1 MTGTRTR
8 AAHRLSAGWALALV
22 LSAASAPPAAAQP
35 ETEMVEVNA
44 LQCWRWIS
52 AHAVHVG
59 ERFDMLLT
67 CAVVESDDARAVPD
81 DAWLAPETLAVSP
94 FEVLEGERYADLVR
108 GPRRFFQY
116 RYALRIIG
124 EEYFGLDVDL
134 PPLEVRYRIERSLDG
149 GPFVEGRELVHLLP
163 VEPIRVLSLVP
174 ATAAGI
180 RELPGDTFGDAEARL
195 FRANAAVI
203 VASALGGAALLVLL
217 AALLRVRGA
226 RRGAV
231 VTGMVRVA
239 DWRVAR
245 AALAELR
252 AVRAASEA
260 EGWTNALVA
269 RALAAFRIAAAL
281 VIGHPVAQRPA
292 DTEGDSG
299 LPVGRWPMRRGG
311 AFVSSAVTA
320 SRLAAAVDRIHHDRP
335 DSTADADAMRDA
347 MALFGAVRYGPV
359 GHAGEQPGHQPG
371 DQAAD
376 EPRDNSD
383 LHATLDTVIDLVRR
397 LSFSALPPA
406 RAVERWRDTWARR
419 WPGRRSAATAAE

>member
-1 MTGTRTR
+1 MTLTSARGARR
-8 AAHRLSAGWALALV
+8 LAAGCALLAALIIAGV
-22 LSAASAPPAAAQP
+22 SPAAGQP
-35 ETEMVEVNA
+35 EAEMVEMDA

-67 CAVVESDDARAVPD
+67 CAVVETDDARAVPD

-163 VEPIRVLSLVP
+163 AEPIRVLSLVP

-180 RELPGDTFGDAEARL
+180 RELPGDTFGDAESRL
-195 FRANAAVI
+195 FRANAASI
-203 VASALGGAALLVLL
+203 LAVALALAALLVLL
-217 AALLRVRGA
+217 AAALRLRGA

-231 VTGMVRVA
+231 VAGTVRVA

-245 AALAELR
+245 AVLGELR
-252 AVRAASEA
+252 AVRDAGEA
-260 EGWTNALVA
+260 EGWTDDLVA

-292 DTEGDSG
+292 DTPGDTG
-299 LPVGRWPMRRGG
+299 LPVSRWPLRRGG
-311 AFVSSAVTA
+311 AFVSSAVTLLQVA
-320 SRLAAAVDRIHHDRP
+320 GVLDRIRRDRP
-335 DSTADADAMRDA
+335 DDAVAAETLRDA
-347 MALFGAVRYGPV
+347 MALFGAVRYGP
-359 GHAGEQPGHQPG
+359 GAEAG
-371 DQAAD
+371 D
-376 EPRDNSD
+376 EARDNRD
-383 LHATLDTVIDLVRR
+383 LHAALEGVIELTRR
-397 LSFSALPPA
+397 LTFSALPPV
-406 RAVERWRDTWARR
+406 RALERWRETWASRWLRR
-419 WPGRRSAATAAE
+419 RAAPATTE

>member
-1 MTGTRTR
+1 MTGIRIRAVRRR
-8 AAHRLSAGWALALV
+8 AAPWTFAIAVVLVALGIVVA
-22 LSAASAPPAAAQP
+22 AASPAAGQP
-35 ETEMVEVNA
+35 EAERVEVDA

-67 CAVVESDDARAVPD
+67 CAVVETDDARAVPD

-134 PPLEVRYRIERSLDG
+134 PPLDVRYRIERSLDG
-149 GPFVEGRELVHLLP
+149 GPFVEGRELAHVLP
-163 VEPIRVLSLVP
+163 AEPVRVLSLVP

-195 FRANAAVI
+195 FRANAASI
-203 VASALGGAALLVLL
+203 LAAALALAALLVLL
-217 AALLRVRGA
+217 AAALRLRGA
-226 RRGAV
+226 RRGV
-231 VTGMVRVA
+231 VAAGTFRVA

-245 AALAELR
+245 AALGELKT
-252 AVRAASEA
+252 VRDAGEA
-260 EGWTNALVA
+260 EGWTNDLVA

-292 DTEGDSG
+292 DTPGDTG
-299 LPVGRWPMRRGG
+299 LPVSRWPRRRGG
-311 AFVSSAVTA
+311 AFASSAVTLQQVSGA
-320 SRLAAAVDRIHHDRP
+320 LDRIRRDRP
-335 DSTADADAMRDA
+335 DAAAAAETLCDA
-347 MALFGAVRYGPV
+347 MALFGAVRYGP
-359 GHAGEQPGHQPG
+359 GAQAG
-371 DQAAD
+371 D
-376 EPRDNSD
+376 EARDNRD
-383 LHATLDTVIDLVRR
+383 LHAALESVIELTRR
-397 LSFSALPPA
+397 LTFSALPPV
-406 RAVERWRDTWARR
+406 RALERWREAGASRWLRR
-419 WPGRRSAATAAE
+419 RAAPATTE

>member
-134 PPLEVRYRIERSLDG
+134 PPLEMRYRIERALDG

-163 VEPIRVLSLVP
+163 AEPIRVLSLVP

-195 FRANAAVI
+195 FRANAAAI
-203 VASALGGAALLVLL
+203 VAVALAAAAVLVLL
-217 AALLRVRGA
+217 AALLRARSA
-226 RRGAV
+226 RRGV
-231 VTGMVRVA
+231 VAAGRARVA
-239 DWRVAR
+239 DWRIAR
-245 AALAELR
+245 AALGELQ
-252 AVRAASEA
+252 AVRAAIEA
-260 EGWTNALVA
+260 DGWKDQLVA
-269 RALAAFRIAAAL
+269 RALATFRIAAAL
-281 VIGHPVAQRPA
+281 AIGSHVAQRPA
-292 DTEGDSG
+292 DAEGDTG
-299 LPVGRWPMRRGG
+299 LPVSRWPLRSGG
-311 AFVSSAVTA
+311 GCVSSPATVA
-320 SRLAAAVDRIHHDRP
+320 QVAAAVDRIRRNRP
-335 DSTADADAMRDA
+335 DDAAAVETIRDA
-347 MALFGAVRYGPV
+347 MALFGAVRYG
-359 GHAGEQPGHQPG
+359 AGN
-371 DQAAD
+371 D
-376 EPRDNSD
+376 PRDDTD
-383 LHATLDTVIDLVRR
+383 LTVALDGAIALLRR
-397 LSFSALPPA
+397 LSFTTSPPL
-406 RAVERWRDTWARR
+406 RAIDRWRDQLARW
-419 WPGRRSAATAAE
+419 WPGRREAPATD

>member
-1 MTGTRTR
+1 MKGAETG
-8 AAHRLSAGWALALV
+8 AARRLAAGWASVLVMLA
-22 LSAASAPPAAAQP
+22 AAVPPAAAQP
-35 ETEMVEVNA
+35 EDEMVGVEA

-67 CAVVESDDARAVPD
+67 CAIVETEDARAVPD

-149 GPFVEGRELVHLLP
+149 GPFIEGRELVHLLP
-163 VEPIRVLSLVP
+163 VESIRVLSLVP

-195 FRANAAVI
+195 FRANAVSILA
-203 VASALGGAALLVLL
+203 AALAAAALLVLL
-217 AALLRVRGA
+217 AAALRMRAG

-245 AALAELR
+245 AALGELR
-252 AVRAASEA
+252 SVQAACEA
-260 EGWTNALVA
+260 EGWTDDLVA
-269 RALAAFRIAAAL
+269 RALAAFRIVAAL

-292 DTEGDSG
+292 DTLGDTG
-299 LPVGRWPMRRGG
+299 LAVGGWPMRKGG
-311 AFVSSAVTA
+311 AFVSSAVTLSQA
-320 SRLAAAVDRIHHDRP
+320 AAAVDRVRRDRP
-335 DSTADADAMRDA
+335 DATADAEAIRDA
-347 MALFGAVRYGPV
+347 MALFGAVRYGPS
-359 GHAGEQPGHQPG
+359 GHTGGQSGESSDVAGSGR
-371 DQAAD
+371 
-376 EPRDNSD
+376 RDNSD
-383 LHATLDTVIDLVRR
+383 LHAALEGVIDLLGR
-397 LSFSALPPA
+397 LSFRALPPV
-406 RAVERWRDTWARR
+406 RALERWREAWTRW
-419 WPGRRSAATAAE
+419 WPGRRAVAPATE